1 MKGNALDRESI
12 LTLINSTP
20 SLLEGYCDLS
30 VQLQPNGFDLTICEI
45 NSFNS
50 SGQVDMTNEQRIIS
64 DIHTLQFDQ
73 DDYIQ
78 LDPGPH
84 LITFNEVVR
93 LPLDIMALSN
103 SRSSLLRC
111 GVAMH
116 TAVWDAGYHGRSQA
130 LLVVYNSQG
139 FRIKRNARLIQLVFF
154 RLSRSLKEGY
164 KGIYKGENIS

>member
-1 MKGNALDRESI
+1 MLTGGYNGDVFLYAKIGERIYYSGNGGVIWEDKGN
-12 LTLINSTP
+12 
-20 SLLEGYCDLS
+20 
-30 VQLQPNGFDLTICEI
+30 QPQWTFMI

-103 SRSSLLRC
+103 SRSSLLRR
-111 GVAMH
+111 
-116 TAVWDAGYHGRSQA
+116 TARAPS
-130 LLVVYNSQG
+130 
-139 FRIKRNARLIQLVFF
+139 
-154 RLSRSLKEGY
+154 
-164 KGIYKGENIS
+164 